1 MTDDH
6 RGYPMLSFCFLYSLR
21 AFDYVLLARA
31 SCLHHLVHTHVCVCV
46 CVAATFWQKS
56 RMQVVD

>member
-31 SCLHHLVHTHVCVCV
+31 SCLHHLVHTHL

>member
-6 RGYPMLSFCFLYSLR
+6 RGYPMLSSCFLYILR

-31 SCLHHLVHTHVCVCV
+31 SRLHHLVHTHLR
-46 CVAATFWQKS
+46 VAATYWQKS